1 MGLTQFGNFYNFCR
15 DSTLPVCNLFPQF
28 DYANLDGLQDGC
40 RLTGFSL
47 SGGDYVGN
55 LGSAVIAA
63 IAVLV
68 TTLLLLLSERKPAA
82 VGRREIQLFL
92 LTFIL
97 TQICEILTVGMFPLN
112 STVRIVFTSIHLGS
126 ILSCAWILMLNAIV
140 GFQLWEDGTF
150 PSLGA
155 LIVSTAIL
163 CLGTAYIALDTG
175 IGLTGYF
182 DSSLTSPNRN
192 IALYVLYLLLPWIFL
207 SISFVLETILVLRIL
222 GEIRPMFYLAT
233 AAVLFIIG
241 QLFNYVASIHICYAS
256 SGKINGA
263 LFKTFF
269 TLLSVVMAWVF
280 WSSITEDDWPSP
292 DNTLP

>member
-1 MGLTQFGNFYNFCR
+1 MGLTQFGNFHSFCR

-28 DYANLDGLQDGC
+28 GYANLDRLQDGC

-47 SGGDYVGN
+47 SGGEYVGN

-63 IAVLV
+63 IAILV

-92 LTFIL
+92 LTFML
-97 TQICEILTVGMFPLN
+97 TQICEIFTVGMFPLN
-112 STVRIVFTSIHLGS
+112 NTVRIVFTSIHLGS

-140 GFQLWEDGTF
+140 GFQQWEDGTL
-150 PSLGA
+150 PSVGS
-155 LIVSTAIL
+155 LIVSAAIL
-163 CLGTAYIALDTG
+163 CLGAAYIALDTG
-175 IGLTGYF
+175 LSWTGHF

-192 IALYVLYLLLPWIFL
+192 IGLYVLYLLLPWIFIF
-207 SISFVLETILVLRIL
+207 ISFVLESILVLRVL
-222 GEIRPMFYLAT
+222 GEIRPIFYLVI
-233 AAVLFIIG
+233 AALLFIIG
-241 QLFNYVASIHICYAS
+241 QLFNYVASIHICNAS